1 MIKRKN
7 WRYRNIFS
15 VLGLYY
21 HLCSYGE
28 DLKKPLFWFF
38 LLIVMGTIYWYG
50 FFYLG
55 FDDLKRNIDS
65 SITFSISSDMPII
78 KSSERND
85 NFHNKSQGSIFDYGK
100 VSKKKDISISNTTT
114 LNEIILLK
122 SFERTF
128 TNIVSINENLFLG
141 DIIIRILSLI
151 VLAATGITLRRKI
164 ERRFRH

>member
-1 MIKRKN
+1 MIKRKS
-7 WRYRNIFS
+7 WPYRNVFS

-28 DLKKPLFWFF
+28 DLKKPLFWLY
-38 LLIVMGTIYWYG
+38 LLITMGTLYWYG
-50 FFYLG
+50 FFYWE
-55 FDDLKRNIDS
+55 FDDLKREIES
-65 SITFSISSDMPII
+65 SVTFSISSDIPII
-78 KSSERND
+78 KPSKSND
-85 NFHNKSQGSIFDYGK
+85 NLNKSKDPIFAYDT
-100 VSKKKDISISNTTT
+100 VTKKKDISMKNTTT

-122 SFERTF
+122 SFERTL
-128 TNIVSINENLFLG
+128 TNIVSINDDLFFG